1 MSGENDKGFLLIC
14 TCQQVAEIMEE
25 ILEPVTGETVDQVVV
40 RLLEKGES
48 AQAISLIRRVQEVF
62 REELELDDLVLNDET
77 TADDVEEWD
86 SLSHVQLVVA
96 LEKAFG
102 IKFTSREI
110 LSWDNVGDLVDCINK
125 KL

>member
-1 MSGENDKGFLLIC
+1 MERND
-14 TCQQVAEIMEE
+14 
-25 ILEPVTGETVDQVVV
+25 IL
-40 RLLEKGES
+40 
-48 AQAISLIRRVQEVF
+48 AHVQEVF
-62 REELELDDLVLNDET
+62 RDELEVQDLVLADET

-96 LEKAFG
+96 LEKAFN

-110 LSWDNVGDLVDCINK
+110 LSWDNVGDLVDCIEK

>member
-1 MSGENDKGFLLIC
+1 MDRNDILKR
-14 TCQQVAEIMEE
+14 VEE
-25 ILEPVTGETVDQVVV
+25 I
-40 RLLEKGES
+40 
-48 AQAISLIRRVQEVF
+48 F
-62 REELELDDLVLNDET
+62 REELELDDLVLTDET

-102 IKFTSREI
+102 IKFGSREI
-110 LSWDNVGDLVDCINK
+110 LSWDNIGDLVDCIQD

>member
-1 MSGENDKGFLLIC
+1 MERNDIMS
-14 TCQQVAEIMEE
+14 
-25 ILEPVTGETVDQVVV
+25 
-40 RLLEKGES
+40 
-48 AQAISLIRRVQEVF
+48 RVQEVF
-62 REELELDDLVLNDET
+62 RDELELDDLVLTDET

-96 LEKAFG
+96 LEKAFN

-110 LSWDNVGDLVDCINK
+110 LSWDNVGDLVDCIGK

>member
-1 MSGENDKGFLLIC
+1 MERND
-14 TCQQVAEIMEE
+14 
-25 ILEPVTGETVDQVVV
+25 ILART
-40 RLLEKGES
+40 
-48 AQAISLIRRVQEVF
+48 QEVF
-62 REELELDDLVLNDET
+62 REELELDDLVLTDET

-110 LSWDNVGDLVDCINK
+110 LSWDNVGDLIDCIAK
-125 KL
+125 KK